1 MHKPRIALVWQILIG
16 LLAGI
21 AIGALLHRFPESRP
35 WLVDNLLQPAGD
47 IFIKLMKMIVVPIV
61 FACMVVGIAGH
72 GDGKSLGRIGAK
84 SLGYFFC
91 ITTLAIIV
99 GLVMGNLL
107 QPGAGTELASLK
119 ASAVTLPTSST
130 GGGHS
135 LGQIIVGI
143 IPDNVINA
151 MAQGSLL
158 SVLFFA
164 VMFGLGVSR
173 LPAERKDPVI
183 ALLRGVSEA
192 MFKVTSMIMAYSP
205 IGVFGMIA
213 VTVANFG
220 FSSLLPLAK
229 LIMVSYVS
237 IAFFVLV
244 VLNLV
249 ARLCGINLFA
259 LMRHIKDEL
268 ILAFS
273 TASSAAVMPQLMK
286 KLETYG
292 VPPSLVSFVV
302 PVGYSFN
309 LDGASLFLGIGTLF
323 VAQLYGIDLSLGDQA
338 LLVVTMVLT
347 SKGAAGVPGFM
358 FVILSATL
366 ASAGLPLEGIAFI
379 AGVYRL
385 MEMPTTALNV
395 LGNALAPL
403 VIAKWERREGTAET
417 CGEGACP
424 PLGCAAAPIS
434 SPNFPE
440 KTR

>member
-1 MHKPRIALVWQILIG
+1 MHTPRIALVWQIMIG

-21 AIGALLHRFPESRP
+21 ALGALLHRFPESRP

-72 GDGKSLGRIGAK
+72 GDGKTLGRIGLK
-84 SLGYFFC
+84 SLSYFFC

-99 GLVMGNLL
+99 GLIMGNLFK
-107 QPGAGTELASLK
+107 PGAGTELASLQ
-119 ASAVTLPTSST
+119 AANITLPTSN

-143 IPDNVINA
+143 IPDNVISA

-220 FSSLLPLAK
+220 FGSLMPLAK
-229 LIMVSYVS
+229 LIMVSYLS

-249 ARLCGINLFA
+249 ARMCGINLFA

-268 ILAFS
+268 VLAFS

-323 VAQLYGIDLSLGDQA
+323 VAQLYGIDLSLADQA

-403 VIAKWERREGTAET
+403 VIAKWERRGADTASQSDT
-417 CGEGACP
+417 QTLP
-424 PLGCAAAPIS
+424 
-434 SPNFPE
+434 
-440 KTR
+440 TRL